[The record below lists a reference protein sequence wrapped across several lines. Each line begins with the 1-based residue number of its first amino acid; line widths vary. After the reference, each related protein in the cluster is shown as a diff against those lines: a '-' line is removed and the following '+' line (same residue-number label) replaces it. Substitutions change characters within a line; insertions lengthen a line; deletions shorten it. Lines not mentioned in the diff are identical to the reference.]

1 MELGGVLKARAAKS
15 AAQSWNTEAVASA
28 PPRSHHLFTHLP
40 LATTGVNLH
49 ILGETEDGVV
59 EGNSQTL
66 DGAFGDTTVAA
77 ADVDNGWKS
86 KRRKAEERMRTTG
99 GSLEDDEIEEF

>member
-15 AAQSWNTEAVASA
+15 AAQSWNTEAAASA

-59 EGNSQTL
+59 EGISQTL
-66 DGAFGDTTVAA
+66 DGA

-86 KRRKAEERMRTTG
+86 KRRQAEERMHTTG